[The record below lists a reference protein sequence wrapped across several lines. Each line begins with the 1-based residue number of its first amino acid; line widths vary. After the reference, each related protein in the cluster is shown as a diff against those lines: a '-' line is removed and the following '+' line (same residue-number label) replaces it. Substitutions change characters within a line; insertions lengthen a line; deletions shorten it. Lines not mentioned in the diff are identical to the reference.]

1 MLHQRDMRCEEL
13 TVEIMS
19 LLQER
24 DTLQLR
30 LSNALRLNE
39 SIKDYNRSTEEDTKS
54 STLHTETSAT
64 AGPTASEEADQIKK
78 GITVKKTKDFE
89 MLKNK

>member
-1 MLHQRDMRCEEL
+1 MRCEEL
-13 TVEIMS
+13 TMEVMS

-39 SIKDYNRSTEEDTKS
+39 SIRDDVLTENISPSNK
-54 STLHTETSAT
+54 ETST
-64 AGPTASEEADQIKK
+64 TDGPTASNEADQNVKK
-78 GITVKKTKDFE
+78 GATVKKTKDFE